1 MSFFINLSIFS
12 SRLFYCNF
20 SRFIQPS
27 LKMESSEP
35 QVWVKAVSPEG
46 PQRGADSCG
55 VARFPLEMLDSW
67 TSNPNN
73 AVHA

>member
-1 MSFFINLSIFS
+1 
-12 SRLFYCNF
+12 
-20 SRFIQPS
+20 
-27 LKMESSEP
+27 MESSER

-55 VARFPLEMLDSW
+55 VARFPLEVLDSW
-67 TSNPNN
+67 TSYPNN